1 MAYLCSMKINNNFL
15 RQSAD
20 TVEGIT
26 QLLSRFDD
34 KREGLTWIY
43 LLSLADSKGEVTATI
58 YAMAIA
64 LKIHRQTLT
73 RIIKHLAQSG
83 WVTMEECVNQTAV
96 TNRVTDDVTLSDSE
110 KASKTSCVSV
120 EYKPCRLE
128 GVTSGVTLDVTDKKE
143 TKQKKEEIPPAPPK
157 EEKKQKKEKNT
168 HTNAC
173 ARRDD
178 TSGCFPAPDYLT
190 KPENLPT
197 SERLSNL
204 ERRRQQFL
212 ASLTPYHERYGQ
224 EMVTHFADYWT
235 EPNRSQ
241 TKMRFELQRTWS
253 TPLRLATWARND
265 KLFTQN
271 NNRHDKKSRPTA
283 AEFIY
288 NAQRTAIEETERF
301 IRESEIRRGGIPP
314 HLPF

>member
-1 MAYLCSMKINNNFL
+1 MAYLCSMKINNDFL

-43 LLSLADSKGEVTATI
+43 LLSLADSKGEVTSTI
-58 YAMAIA
+58 YAMANA

-83 WVTMEECVNQTAV
+83 WVTMEECDNQSTV

-110 KASKTSCVSV
+110 KASKTPCASV
-120 EYKPCRLE
+120 EYKPCLSE
-128 GVTSGVTLDVTDKKE
+128 GVTSGVTLDVTNKKE
-143 TKQKKEEIPPAPPK
+143 TKQKKEETPPAPPK
-157 EEKKQKKEKNT
+157 EEKKQKKEKIT
-168 HTNAC
+168 HKSVHAYEKT
-173 ARRDD
+173 
-178 TSGCFPAPDYLT
+178 
-190 KPENLPT
+190 PEEKLA
-197 SERLSNL
+197 E
-204 ERRRQQFL
+204 RRQQFL

-224 EMVTHFADYWT
+224 EMVTQFGDYWT
-235 EPNRSQ
+235 EPNRSL

-253 TPLRLATWARND
+253 TKLRLATWARND
-265 KLFTQN
+265 KTFTHNHN
-271 NNRHDKKSRPTA
+271 NHDKTTRPTS
-283 AEFIY
+283 AELIAD
-288 NAQRTAIEETERF
+288 AQRTAIEETERF

>member
-1 MAYLCSMKINNNFL
+1 MAYLCSMKINNDFL

-43 LLSLADSKGEVTATI
+43 LLSLADSKGEVTASI
-58 YAMAIA
+58 YAMAKA

-73 RIIKHLAQSG
+73 RIIKHLVQSG

-96 TNRVTDDVTLSDSE
+96 TNRVTDDVTLSESE
-110 KASKTSCVSV
+110 KALQTHCASAEC
-120 EYKPCRLE
+120 KPCLSE

-157 EEKKQKKEKNT
+157 EEKKQKKEKTT
-168 HTNAC
+168 HTNAHAC
-173 ARRDD
+173 EKKQ
-178 TSGCFPAPDYLT
+178 TG
-190 KPENLPT
+190 
-197 SERLSNL
+197 NL
-204 ERRRQQFL
+204 EERRQQFL

-224 EMVTHFADYWT
+224 EMVAQFGDYWT
-235 EPNRSQ
+235 EPNHSL

-253 TPLRLATWARND
+253 TKLRLATWARND
-265 KLFTQN
+265 KTFIHHHTN
-271 NNRHDKKSRPTA
+271 HDKTTHPTS
-283 AEFIY
+283 AELIAD
-288 NAQRTAIEETERF
+288 AQRTAIEETERF
-301 IRESEIRRGGIPP
+301 IREAEIRRGGIPP